1 MKIKIPAALTLIIAT
16 AGVAGILIAGVR
28 DYSTI
33 EAEVAITV
41 RLNSTATWG
50 PVGFDEAAW
59 LAVERM
65 AALEQKLPSEVEEY
79 RITVRPS
86 NEADLLPVHL
96 HFSRADLRLLMSG
109 VIAPEVFMRERV
121 VFGAAAGG

>member
-1 MKIKIPAALTLIIAT
+1 M
-16 AGVAGILIAGVR
+16 AGER

-50 PVGFDEAAW
+50 PVSFDEAAW
-59 LAVERM
+59 LGVERM
-65 AALEQKLPSEVEEY
+65 AALEEGLPPEVGEY

-86 NEADLLPVHL
+86 NKAEAPPVQL
-96 HFSRADLRLLMSG
+96 HFSRADLRLLMTG
-109 VIAPEVFMRERV
+109 VIAPEIFMRERV
-121 VFGAAAGG
+121 EFNGASKG